1 MKTTLRI
8 LALSLVLLLTFTSC
22 EKTEVLTLDEQEQV
36 SLQPTYL
43 CDGPIY
49 VYDQREEYQ
58 DLDWIPLI
66 SFEFKLNSTCT
77 LTFTNKTEV
86 YTDWTFEI
94 IEEYVYTQQER
105 ILRTMFL
112 VTYYSNDI
120 KKEMLF
126 YKSNDI
132 TYTYIT
138 FTKGEY
144 EHFDHLGQHTHG
156 VLFYTEDFE

>member
-66 SFEFKLNSTCT
+66 SIEFKLNSTFT

-120 KKEMLF
+120 KKEM
-126 YKSNDI
+126 
-132 TYTYIT
+132 
-138 FTKGEY
+138 
-144 EHFDHLGQHTHG
+144 
-156 VLFYTEDFE
+156 